1 MATYTRTLDLPL
13 LGPDLRPR
21 TLSFVSPAAG
31 RVTIRF
37 TWNPRAHRSLTR
49 KTAEDGAYFFS
60 LTRDDGVVRVRARMV
75 TVSDDMLASARVGDP
90 TLPPGTLACVGLRDP
105 QRYDLSDGT
114 CKIVY
119 TEVTPDA

>member
-1 MATYTRTLDLPL
+1 MATYQRTLDLSR
-13 LGPDLRPR
+13 LGPDLRPWS
-21 TLSFVSPAAG
+21 LSIVSPAVG
-31 RVTIRF
+31 RVTFRF

-60 LTRDDGVVRVRARMV
+60 LRGDDGAIKIRGRQV
-75 TVSDDMLASARVGDP
+75 TLCADMLASARAGDP
-90 TLPPGTLACVGLRDP
+90 SLPPGTLACVGPRDP
-105 QRYDLSDGT
+105 GRMDLSDET